1 MNFLKNS
8 SRNNRIMAKFL
19 AGEMSAG
26 ERAIFEKKVAGPS
39 DNGLLLNEITN
50 YWGRMEYTDSH
61 TEFNTEKA
69 WSNLH
74 ARIQEEAHVAESRT
88 LRLSAIKWYARVAV
102 LALLI
107 ALGGAIAFTDV
118 LFTKSIVVAHSAG
131 DPTTLVYP
139 LSDGSVVYL
148 SNGTTLT
155 LSKKFG
161 KRVRHVSLQGEA
173 FFDVMPNPQK
183 PFTVETGNAIIRVLG
198 TSFSLKSHHRNDFEL
213 AVESG
218 TVSVIDKDKKA
229 ELLIAKAG
237 DMVKLVDNNFRRT
250 MYAADP
256 SERWYNK
263 RLQFK
268 DETVFHIIRVINKC
282 YGANIIVESPTIGD
296 KRITVTF
303 DNSNINSMVTIIS
316 ATLNLEPKYLNDT
329 ILLTTPD
336 HGQ

>member
-1 MNFLKNS
+1 M
-8 SRNNRIMAKFL
+8 MAKFL
-19 AGEMSAG
+19 ASEMSAG
-26 ERAIFEKKVAGPS
+26 ERAIFEKEVADSS

-50 YWGRMEYTDSH
+50 YWERMEYTDSH
-61 TEFNTEKA
+61 TEFNTERA
-69 WSNLH
+69 WNNLH

-198 TSFSLKSHHRNDFEL
+198 TSFTLKSLHRNDFEL
-213 AVESG
+213 TVESG
-218 TVSVIDKDKKA
+218 TVSVVDKDKKK
-229 ELLIAKAG
+229 EPLIAKAG
-237 DMVKLVDNNFRRT
+237 ERVKLVDNSFEKSA
-250 MYAADP
+250 YAANP
-256 SERWYNK
+256 FERWDNE

-268 DETVFHIIRVINKC
+268 DETVFHIIRVINKR
-282 YGANIIVESPTIGD
+282 YGADIVAESPTVGE

-303 DNSNINSMVTIIS
+303 DNNDINSMVNIIS

-329 ILLTTPD
+329 ILLTAPD
-336 HGQ
+336 NGQ